1 MTSINFEQMNAGT
14 FTVKDPI
21 SALTHFIG
29 MILAVL
35 AMPVL
40 LVYHAQ
46 QGAGMD
52 ALIADTVFMI
62 SMILLYGASS
72 AYHTFDAHEK
82 VQLKLK
88 KLDHMSIFI
97 LIAGSYTPI
106 CVSVLEQ
113 PAGMILLMAVWSV
126 AAAGMIF
133 KFCWVTCPRWISS
146 VLYTAMGWACISVIP
161 KLIAAM
167 PLTQFLFLL
176 AGGIFYSVGSVIYA
190 KKKRITPEAWSG
202 FGNHELFH
210 IFVMLGSVCHFAV
223 MMLIRF

>member
-1 MTSINFEQMNAGT
+1 MTSISFEQMNAGT
-14 FTVKDPI
+14 FLVKDPV

-40 LVYHAQ
+40 LVHHAQ
-46 QGAGMD
+46 HGAAMN
-52 ALIADTVFMI
+52 ALIADAVFMI

-72 AYHTFDAHEK
+72 AYHTFDAEQK
-82 VQLKLK
+82 VRMNLK

-113 PAGMILLMAVWSV
+113 PAGMILLAAVWSV

-133 KFCWVTCPRWISS
+133 KFCWVTCPRWVSS
-146 VLYTAMGWACISVIP
+146 VLYTAMGWACVSVIP
-161 KLIAAM
+161 KLIAGM
-167 PLTQFLFLL
+167 PLSQFLWLL

-190 KKKRITPEAWSG
+190 KKKRITPTAWSG

-210 IFVMLGSVCHFAV
+210 IFVMLGSFCHFV
-223 MMLIRF
+223 TMMLIRF

>member
-1 MTSINFEQMNAGT
+1 MTSINYEQMNAGT

-133 KFCWVTCPRWISS
+133 KFCWVTCPRWVSS

-176 AGGIFYSVGSVIYA
+176 AGGIFYSAGSVIYA

>member
-161 KLIAAM
+161 KLITAM

>member
-1 MTSINFEQMNAGT
+1 MTSMSFEQMNAGT
-14 FTVKDPI
+14 FMVKDPI

-40 LVYHAQ
+40 LVHHAQ
-46 QGAGMD
+46 NGAALNALCAD
-52 ALIADTVFMI
+52 AVFMI

-72 AYHTFDAHEK
+72 AYHTFDTDQK
-82 VQLKLK
+82 VRMKLK

-106 CVSVLEQ
+106 CVSVLEH
-113 PAGMILLMAVWSV
+113 PAGMILLAVVWSV

-133 KFCWVTCPRWISS
+133 KFCWVTCPRWVSS
-146 VLYTAMGWACISVIP
+146 VLYTAMGWACVSVIP
-161 KLIAAM
+161 KLISGM
-167 PLTQFLFLL
+167 PLNQFLWLL
-176 AGGIFYSVGSVIYA
+176 AGGIFYSAGSVIYA
-190 KKKRITPEAWSG
+190 KKKRITPMAWSG

-210 IFVMLGSVCHFAV
+210 IFVMLGSFCHFTT